1 MGILS
6 WIVLIFLLSISI
18 SYLYFIFK
26 ICDKILK
33 IQEKDRKTG
42 EQFPDTPLIITGV
55 LALFAIAMTF
65 IYYLPP
71 DSMGVYGSRI
81 QLVLFISGIILYI
94 ASFLTMFF
102 IGRSY
107 SRPGF
112 PKKAMSPT
120 QVIIGL
126 LSSFLPFLLLLS
138 LGKFVASGG
147 LTRESFIY
155 PEKNGTSIAE
165 ALLIIV
171 LLVLPSISGVF
182 GAGVFGK
189 LSLQN

>member
-1 MGILS
+1 M
-6 WIVLIFLLSISI
+6 FRIS
-18 SYLYFIFK
+18 
-26 ICDKILK
+26 DKILK

-42 EQFPDTPLIITGV
+42 DQFPDTPLIITGS

-71 DSMGVYGSRI
+71 DSLGIYGSRI
-81 QLVLFISGIILYI
+81 QLVVFISGIILYI
-94 ASFLTMFF
+94 ASFVTMFF

-112 PKKAMSPT
+112 PKKAISPT

-126 LSSFLPFLLLLS
+126 LSAFLPFLLLLV

-147 LTRESFIY
+147 LTRESFMN
-155 PEKNGTSIAE
+155 PDNLSTSFAE
-165 ALLIIV
+165 VLLIIV